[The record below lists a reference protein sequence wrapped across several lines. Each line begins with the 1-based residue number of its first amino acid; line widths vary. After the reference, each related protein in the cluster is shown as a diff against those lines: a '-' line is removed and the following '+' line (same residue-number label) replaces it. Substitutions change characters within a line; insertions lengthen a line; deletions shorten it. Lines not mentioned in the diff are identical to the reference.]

1 MTFRLLHVL
10 AAGLVALALLAGA
23 PAAHAQK
30 APAKPSISAQA
41 AIVIDAATGDVAYA
55 KAPDQRRAI
64 ASTTKLMTALL
75 ALESGD
81 LEAIVPAVR
90 YRALP
95 SESRI
100 NLQPGE
106 KLTEADLLRGL
117 LIYSANDAAV
127 TIAQHVGGSV
137 PSFVRRMNR
146 RAQQLGLANTHYA
159 NPIGLDDPGNY
170 SSARDLARLT
180 VKLRK
185 FKFFRRTV
193 RTQRITLESG
203 ARPRSLTNRNTLLGA
218 ADWIDGVKTGFT
230 SQAGDVLVAS
240 GKRRG
245 VRLVSVVL
253 GTPSKTAR
261 NADSLTLL
269 RYGFSRY
276 KRLRAVVRGDVVAR
290 VPIKYRAG
298 AELPLVASTTV
309 HRTMREGE
317 RFSYREEVPDSVDGP
332 VSYGQRI
339 GTLVILVR
347 GKPVRRVPL
356 QAALS
361 VPAAGTARRAQDL
374 VTGPWSL
381 VALGGVLVV
390 LLGVGARARRPPRPP
405 RDRDRDRDR
414 DDRPRPIPEEAGV

>member
-1 MTFRLLHVL
+1 MPARLVPLLL
-10 AAGLVALALLAGA
+10 AALIAGLLGA
-23 PAAHAQK
+23 PAARAQK
-30 APAKPSISAQA
+30 APPKPDISAQA

-75 ALESGD
+75 ALEAGD
-81 LEAIVPAVR
+81 LEAVVPAVR

-95 SESRI
+95 SESRMSPP
-100 NLQPGE
+100 LQPGE

-117 LIYSANDAAV
+117 LIVSANDAAV
-127 TIAQHVGGSV
+127 TIAQHVAGSV

-146 RAQQLGLANTHYA
+146 RAQQLGLENTHYA

-180 VKLRK
+180 LKLRK
-185 FKFFRRTV
+185 HKFFRRTV
-193 RTQRITLESG
+193 RTQRTTLASG
-203 ARPRSLTNRNTLLGA
+203 NRPRSLTNRNTLLGA

-240 GKRRG
+240 GRRRG
-245 VRLVSVVL
+245 VRLISVVL
-253 GTPSKTAR
+253 GTPSAPAR

-298 AELPLVASTTV
+298 AELPLMASTTV

-317 RFSYREEVPDSVDGP
+317 RFGYREEVPASVDGP
-332 VSYGQRI
+332 VSYGDRI
-339 GTLVILVR
+339 GSLVILVR
-347 GKPVRRVPL
+347 GKEVRRVPL
-356 QAALS
+356 EAGLN
-361 VPAAGTARRAQDL
+361 VPAAGTARRTQDF

-381 VALGGVLVV
+381 AVLGGVL
-390 LLGVGARARRPPRPP
+390 LLLLAAGARARRPPP
-405 RDRDRDRDR
+405 
-414 DDRPRPIPEEAGV
+414 RPREEPPERVREEAGV